1 MILVTLGTQDKDFS
15 RLLVAI
21 DNEIKKGNIKEK
33 VVVQAGC
40 TNYTSDRMKIFD
52 LVPPEK
58 LNRLIDQSR
67 LVITHGGVGSILS
80 AIKKGKIV
88 IAAPRLK
95 KYGEHVNDHQKQIV
109 KEFSEDG
116 YILELRDFNK
126 LGKMLEKAKSFRPK
140 KFQSN
145 TQNMVFLIDSYIQED
160 NHVSWYNKAKEV
172 LWYGF
177 FGVLTTLINIV
188 SFYFLDKAGMDVYI
202 ANLLAWVLSVLFAF
216 VTNKLFVFHSKSMQF
231 SVFLK
236 EMISFFFFRLL
247 SLGIEMGGMFICLN
261 FLSMGKMISK
271 IFMNVIVIIA
281 NYIFSKLFVLKKS
294 V

>member
-40 TNYTSDRMKIFD
+40 TNYTSDRMEIFD

-247 SLGIEMGGMFICLN
+247 SLGIDMGGMFICLN

-281 NYIFSKLFVLKKS
+281 NYIFSKLFVFKK
-294 V
+294 

>member
-40 TNYTSDRMKIFD
+40 TNYTSDRMEIFD

-236 EMISFFFFRLL
+236 VMISFFFFRLF
-247 SLGIEMGGMFICLN
+247 SLGIDMGGMFICLN

-281 NYIFSKLFVLKKS
+281 NYIFSKLFVFKK
-294 V
+294 

>member
-40 TNYTSDRMKIFD
+40 TNYTSDRMEIFD

-216 VTNKLFVFHSKSMQF
+216 VTNKLFVFRSKSMQF

-247 SLGIEMGGMFICLN
+247 SLGIDMGGMFICLN

-281 NYIFSKLFVLKKS
+281 NYIFSKLFVFKK
-294 V
+294 

>member
-15 RLLVAI
+15 RLLAAI
-21 DNEIKKGNIKEK
+21 DDAIKKGSIKEK
-33 VVVQAGC
+33 VVVQAGY
-40 TNYTSDRMKIFD
+40 TKYTSDRMEIFD
-52 LVPPEK
+52 LVSAEK
-58 LNRLIDQSR
+58 LDRLIDQSR

-88 IAAPRLK
+88 IAAARLK
-95 KYGEHVNDHQKQIV
+95 KYGEHVNDHQKQII
-109 KEFSEDG
+109 KEFSQDG

-126 LGKMLEKAKSFRPK
+126 LGKMLDKATHFRPK

-145 TQNMVFLIDSYIQED
+145 TENMVALIDSYIQED
-160 NHVSWYNKAKEV
+160 NHISWYNKTKEV

-202 ANLLAWVLSVLFAF
+202 ANLFAWILSVLFAF
-216 VTNKLFVFHSKSMQF
+216 VTNKLFVFHSKSMQV

-236 EMISFFFFRLL
+236 EMFSFFFFRLL
-247 SLGIEMGGMFICLN
+247 SLGIDMGGMFVCLN

-271 IFMNVIVIIA
+271 VFMNVIVIIA
-281 NYIFSKLFVLKKS
+281 NYIFSKLFVFKKS

>member
-21 DNEIKKGNIKEK
+21 DNEIKKVNIKEK

-40 TNYTSDRMKIFD
+40 TNYTSDRMEIFD

-247 SLGIEMGGMFICLN
+247 SLGIDMGGMFICLN

-281 NYIFSKLFVLKKS
+281 NYIFSKLFVFKK
-294 V
+294 